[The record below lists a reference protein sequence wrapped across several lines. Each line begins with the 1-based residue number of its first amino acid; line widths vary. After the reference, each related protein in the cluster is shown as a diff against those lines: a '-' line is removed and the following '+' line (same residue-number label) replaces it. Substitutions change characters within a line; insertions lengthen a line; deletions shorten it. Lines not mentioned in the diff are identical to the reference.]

1 MSRAG
6 SSSLRAASRRSWAGR
21 VALAAAAVL
30 LAATPLPGEGRT
42 GRGAAVLMPI
52 RGEIN
57 DILAASVKRR
67 VDEALEKGAKTII
80 FELNTPGGMVTSALD
95 ICHTIKGL
103 PDDVRTVAWVRPM
116 ALSAGAMISVSC
128 REIVM
133 SRASRIGD
141 CAPIMIDPTGGLQEL
156 PAAERAKAESPIL
169 QEFRDSAGRNGYNAL
184 LLRAMVTVGAEVWW
198 LENTETGQR
207 EFVDGEEKSRR
218 IDDVEAGQRVWK
230 LVEKFPGPDGRE
242 YDVAQPVDHKET
254 LLTLSQTEAVGYG
267 LARGIAANDEE
278 LRELLGLADAPVRID
293 VTGWESFALWL
304 NSALVRGILLT
315 IFLIGGYIEFQK
327 PGLILP
333 GVVALIAL
341 AIFLAAPYAAGLAD
355 IWTIVLLVIG
365 LILLAVEVFV
375 LPGFGIAGLLG
386 IVFVLAAFLGTFVPP
401 EPGAPPFSLP
411 SLKGTW
417 DLIKRGILVM
427 SASIAAAVV
436 GLLFLIRYLPKLPIS
451 RSLLSENPRAETLAL
466 ADPFSGVAQVGD
478 VGVVTG
484 PLRPGGQGRF
494 GNEIVEIQSQGEY
507 VPAGTRVQVIKR
519 EGPLIIVRPLPPEA

>member
-1 MSRAG
+1 MPRAG
-6 SSSLRAASRRSWAGR
+6 CSGKPDRTRRRRTG
-21 VALAAAAVL
+21 LAILSAAAVL
-30 LAATPLPGEGRT
+30 AAGTPLLGDGQSV
-42 GRGAAVLMPI
+42 RGGAVLVPI
-52 RGEIN
+52 HGEIN
-57 DILAASVKRR
+57 DIQAASVKRR
-67 VDEALEKGAKTII
+67 VDEALGAGAKII
-80 FELNTPGGMVTSALD
+80 VFEMNTPGGMVTSALD

-103 PDDVRTVAWVRPM
+103 PDELHTVAWVRPM

-156 PAAERAKAESPIL
+156 PATERAKAESPIL

-198 LENTETGQR
+198 LENTGTGER
-207 EFVDGEEKSRR
+207 EFVDGEEKTRR
-218 IDDVEAGQRVWK
+218 IDDAAAEKRAWK
-230 LVEKFPGPDGRE
+230 LVEKFSGPDGRE

-267 LARGIAANDEE
+267 LARGIATDEE
-278 LRELLGLADAPVRID
+278 DLRELLGLLSPPLRLEI
-293 VTGWESFALWL
+293 TGWESFALWL

-327 PGLILP
+327 PGLVLP

-355 IWTIVLLVIG
+355 IWTIVLMAIG
-365 LILLAVEVFV
+365 LILLAVEIFV
-375 LPGFGIAGLLG
+375 LPGFGIWGLLG
-386 IVFVLAAFLGTFVPP
+386 ILFILAAFLGTFVPP

-411 SLKGTW
+411 ALKGTW

-427 SASIAAAVV
+427 SASIAAAIV
-436 GLLFLIRYLPKLPIS
+436 GLLFLIRYLPKMPIS
-451 RSLLSENPRAETLAL
+451 RSLLSENPRAEALAL
-466 ADPFSGVAQVGD
+466 SDPFPGVARVGD

-484 PLRPGGQGRF
+484 ALRPGGQGRF

-519 EGPLIIVRPLPPEA
+519 EGPLILVRPLPAEA

>member
-1 MSRAG
+1 
-6 SSSLRAASRRSWAGR
+6 
-21 VALAAAAVL
+21 VLAAL
-30 LAATPLPGEGRT
+30 LAATPLLGEGRS
-42 GRGAAVLMPI
+42 GRDEAVLIPI
-52 RGEIN
+52 HGEIN

-67 VDEALEKGAKTII
+67 VEEAREQGAKTIV
-80 FELNTPGGMVTSALD
+80 FEMNTPGGMVTSALD

-103 PDDVRTVAWVRPM
+103 PEDVRTVAWVRPM
-116 ALSAGAMISVSC
+116 ALSAGAMISVAC

-133 SRASRIGD
+133 SRTSRIGD

-156 PAAERAKAESPIL
+156 PATERAKAESPIL

-198 LENTETGQR
+198 LENLESGQR
-207 EFVDGEEKSRR
+207 EFVDGAEKARR
-218 IDDVEAGQRVWK
+218 IDEVAAGERSWK
-230 LVEKFPGPDGRE
+230 LVEKFSGPDGRE
-242 YDVAQPVDHKET
+242 YEVAQPVDQKET

-267 LARGIAANDEE
+267 LARGIASDEQE
-278 LRELLGLADAPVRID
+278 LSALLGLGGRPMRIE

-304 NSALVRGILLT
+304 NSTLVRGILLT
-315 IFLIGGYIEFQK
+315 IFLIGAYLEFQK

-333 GVVALIAL
+333 GVVALVAL

-355 IWTIVLLVIG
+355 IWTIVLMVIG
-365 LILLAVEVFV
+365 LILLAVEIFV

-386 IVFVLAAFLGTFVPP
+386 ILFVLAAFLGTFVPP
-401 EPGAPPFSLP
+401 EPGAPPFAVP
-411 SLKGTW
+411 TLKGTW
-417 DLIKRGILVM
+417 DMIKRGILVM
-427 SASIAAAVV
+427 SASIAVSVV

-451 RSLLSENPRAETLAL
+451 RSLLLENPRAEVLAL
-466 ADPFSGVAQVGD
+466 SDPFPGVAQVGD

-484 PLRPGGQGRF
+484 ALRPGGQGRF

-519 EGPLIIVRPLPPEA
+519 EGPLIVVRPLPPEG